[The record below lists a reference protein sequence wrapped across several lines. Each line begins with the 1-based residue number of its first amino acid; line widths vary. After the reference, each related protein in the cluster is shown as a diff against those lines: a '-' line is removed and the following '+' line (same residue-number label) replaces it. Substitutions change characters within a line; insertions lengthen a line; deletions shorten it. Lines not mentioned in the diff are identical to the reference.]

1 MERQTLPR
9 EELEDL
15 YENAPCGYMS
25 VQPDGRIFKAN
36 ATLASWT
43 GFQPEELHG
52 KRLSDLLNIAGR
64 IFFETHVAPL
74 LRMQGFFSEFAL
86 DMLTARGERLPV
98 IANAVERRDPDG
110 NLLFT
115 RFTIFKAVDR
125 RRYEREL
132 VQARAAS
139 EEARRDL
146 ATTHAA
152 TEAVLK
158 TEREIALLREQFIAV
173 LSHDLRNPLAS
184 LSAGARLMLMAKTPA
199 DAAKLERMMQGS
211 VSRMTKLIDS
221 VMDFARGRLGGG
233 IALGEKLPF
242 DLEPVLSQVVDELVI
257 DNPERRIEKRFELT
271 ELVVCDRDRIA
282 QMFSNLLGNAITH
295 GDPDQPIKVHAATYA
310 SSFELYV
317 ANSGAKIQPEA
328 MAQLFQPFQRGD
340 VRPSKQGLGLGLYIA
355 AQIATAHG
363 ALLDVTSNDDETR
376 FTFIMPL
383 TR

>member
-1 MERQTLPR
+1 MKDQGPSKED
-9 EELEDL
+9 LEDL
-15 YENAPCGYMS
+15 YENAPCGYVS

-43 GFQPEELHG
+43 GFQAEGLQG

-74 LRMQGFFSEFAL
+74 LRMQGFFNEFAL
-86 DMLTARGERLPV
+86 DMLTAQGERLPV
-98 IANAVERRDPDG
+98 IANAVERRDAEG
-110 NLLFT
+110 KLLFT

-132 VQARAAS
+132 VQARAA
-139 EEARRDL
+139 
-146 ATTHAA
+146 
-152 TEAVLK
+152 TEVLLK

-184 LSAGARLMLMAKTPA
+184 LSAGARLMLTARTPQ

-211 VSRMTKLIDS
+211 VNRMSKLIDS

-233 IALGEKLPF
+233 IVLGEKLPT
-242 DLEPVLSQVVDELVI
+242 DLQPVLSQVVDELAI
-257 DNPERRIEKRFELT
+257 DHPDCEIEKHFELT
-271 ELVVCDRDRIA
+271 NLVLCDRERIA

-295 GDPDQPIKVHAATYA
+295 GDPGKPIKVHAATYA

-317 ANSGAKIQPEA
+317 ENAGEKIPPEA
-328 MAQLFQPFQRGD
+328 MANLFQPFQRGD
-340 VRPSKQGLGLGLYIA
+340 IKPSKQGLGLGLYIA
-355 AQIATAHG
+355 AEIAKAHG
-363 ALLDVTSNDDETR
+363 ASLDVTSSEEQTR